1 MGRGAAWGGATGPGT
16 AEGVTMTPFEQ
27 LYTLIPVIGIALT
40 GLFGWLALRYLD
52 RQVVVEKAAHPA
64 E

>member
-1 MGRGAAWGGATGPGT
+1 
-16 AEGVTMTPFEQ
+16 MTPFEQ

-40 GLFGWLALRYLD
+40 GLTGWLALRYLD
-52 RQVVVEKAAHPA
+52 RQVVAVEKRAQPA